1 MAILKIVKEPDPLLR
16 KKSREITEMTPRIKR
31 LIGDMTDTLHKAAG
45 AGLAAV
51 QVGVLRRVVII
62 ETTPGEPV
70 VMINPVITSR
80 SDETQTCVEG
90 CLSIPDVWGET
101 VRPVRVTVEY
111 LDTDMKKTVLEA
123 EGFTAQ
129 AVCHELEHL
138 DGILYTDHVTRMI
151 DPEELENGRK

>member
-1 MAILKIVKEPDPLLR
+1 MAIRGIVKDPDPILR
-16 KKSREITEMTPRIKR
+16 KKSREVTEMTPRIRR
-31 LIGDMTDTLHKAAG
+31 LIGDMIDTLHKAAG

-51 QVGVLRRVVII
+51 QVGVLRRIVII
-62 ETTPGEPV
+62 ETEQGNPIT
-70 VMINPVITSR
+70 MINPVITAR
-80 SDETQTCVEG
+80 SEETQTCVEG

-101 VRPVRVTVEY
+101 IRPAKVTVRY
-111 LDTDMKKTVLEA
+111 LDPEMNEKVLEA

-138 DGILYTDHVTRMI
+138 DVILYTDKVTRML